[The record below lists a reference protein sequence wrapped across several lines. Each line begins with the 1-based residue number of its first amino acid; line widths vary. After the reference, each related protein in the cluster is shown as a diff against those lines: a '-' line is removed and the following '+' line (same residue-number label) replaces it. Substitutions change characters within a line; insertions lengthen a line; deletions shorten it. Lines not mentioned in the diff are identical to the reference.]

1 MFSKIASQ
9 KIIKAAAA
17 VCTAL
22 ACTLAPVTA
31 SAQSTLPP
39 EGFNEPWRGNTPHVV
54 SKTHIAGNHWKLKVW
69 SPANRR
75 VVTNNVLVAAGN
87 APRGSLYL
95 LPGIQGGLRGL
106 NWMTHTDVARWSA
119 NKNVNIVMPLGGNS
133 SLYTDWNSY
142 DPILGTNKWNTYMT
156 RELPPIIDKT
166 FHGNGRDAIAGL
178 SSTGGAALDIAGDDK
193 KRFKAAASFSGCP
206 VRSGP
211 LGGTVSAAL
220 MAYGGGSSQNAWGL
234 PGHPD
239 WIKHDPA
246 AHPGELRGTKVFI
259 GSATG
264 KPGAIDRTNSPGQY
278 FGPSQI
284 EALFNE
290 CSNQYTRKARAA
302 GVDVHRYISPTGSH
316 SFGLFEHQLKLS
328 WNTTIKPAIG

>member
-31 SAQSTLPP
+31 SAQSTWPP
-39 EGFNEPWRGNTPHVV
+39 EGYNEPWRGNTPHVV
-54 SKTHIAGNHWKLKVW
+54 SKTHISGNHWKLKVW

-75 VVTNNVLVAAGN
+75 VVTNNVLVAAGT

-156 RELPPIIDKT
+156 RELPPIIDKA

-211 LGGTVSAAL
+211 LGGTVSTAL

>member
-22 ACTLAPVTA
+22 ACTLSPVTA

-211 LGGTVSAAL
+211 LGGTVSTAL